1 MKFVQIL
8 KIIGKYFLLLLFVAL
23 FARAWVLRPR
33 VTVEALAPL
42 ENFELALH
50 ITQFPN
56 DPDRFVVTE
65 KKGVIKWFHRQS
77 QQADGVILD
86 HTAQVYSQDQEAGLL
101 STAFH
106 PDFKNNRHMFI
117 FYALEKP
124 LRDRVSRWTLDEN
137 LKAIEGSELIIAEW
151 EKFGEG
157 HHGGTMLFDQAGMR
171 MISAGEGSA
180 EATKNRQVLKGK
192 SFLGTILRID
202 VNQSSKEKPYRIP
215 PDNPFVGN
223 KDGIREE
230 VFAYGFRNP
239 WRFTIDRE
247 TGVIIE
253 GDVGESHREEINIV
267 QAGKDYGWPDME
279 GELCYPSLKK
289 DCDQSKLTLPAMSFD
304 HEVSRSIT
312 AGVIY
317 RGNEIP
323 WLKGQFVF
331 GDYLRGLYVGNLN
344 SETQVIHSLFD
355 SRISLIYFKML
366 NLVGPNRGETN
377 SFVTIYQ
384 GLDQEIY
391 LSDLNGVIYKLKK
404 ASFSYQLTGF
414 LFKFLS
420 FK

>member
-1 MKFVQIL
+1 MKLL
-8 KIIGKYFLLLLFVAL
+8 KSIGKYFLLILFIAL

-42 ENFELALH
+42 ENFDLALH

-77 QQADGVILD
+77 PQADGIILD
-86 HTAQVYSQDQEAGLL
+86 HTANVYSQDQEAGLL

-151 EKFGEG
+151 EKYGEG
-157 HHGGTMLFDQAGMR
+157 HHGGTMIFSKDGNL
-171 MISAGEGSA
+171 MISAGEGTA
-180 EATKNRQVLKGK
+180 EATKNRHVLKGK

-202 VNQSSKEKPYRIP
+202 VNHSSKKEPYRIP
-215 PDNPFVGN
+215 KDNPFVGN

-230 VFAYGFRNP
+230 VYAYGFRNP
-239 WRFTIDRE
+239 WRFTIDSE
-247 TGVIIE
+247 TGEIIE

-267 QAGKDYGWPDME
+267 KAGQDYGWPDME
-279 GELCYPSLKK
+279 GELCYPPP
-289 DCDQSKLTLPAMSFD
+289 DAVCDQSKFTLPAMSFD
-304 HEVSRSIT
+304 HKVSRSIT
-312 AGVIY
+312 AGVVY

-323 WLKGQFVF
+323 WLKGKFVF
-331 GDYLRGLYVGNLN
+331 GDYLRGLYVGNLT
-344 SETQVIHSLFD
+344 SETQVIESLSD

-377 SFVTIYQ
+377 SFVTIYE
-384 GLDQEIY
+384 GLDKEIY

-404 ASFSYQLTGF
+404 ASLSYQVTGF
-414 LFKFLS
+414 LFKLLN